1 MSKSDKHAESTA
13 KKLGGK
19 SSDYL
24 EIHEMMDSSKS
35 AWGDN
40 RHRVIF
46 HSALGCYY
54 IQKMF
59 GIDFDEIDKLR
70 NKYKL
75 PDEFIEDVV
84 KLIKH
89 NRSQGVHIKNSE
101 GKKIHVR
108 DVAESHI
115 LEDFRQKFIPTLG
128 DYLDN
133 MKLTAWM
140 NNGMTDLPRNKAV
153 KGNIKQVNF
162 KVTDNKKS

>member
-1 MSKSDKHAESTA
+1 
-13 KKLGGK
+13 
-19 SSDYL
+19 
-24 EIHEMMDSSKS
+24 
-35 AWGDN
+35 
-40 RHRVIF
+40 
-46 HSALGCYY
+46 
-54 IQKMF
+54 MF

-70 NKYKL
+70 KKYKL

-162 KVTDNKKS
+162 KVIDNKKS